1 MVEKNGKIEQ
11 KNGFKNFDEFYNHW
25 LKQKSNNKSCP
36 ATKVKMTTKRFFNK
50 PGKRKTKCMT
60 NISVDRILFYYSPK
74 NLIFT
79 TWQYNCDKGGLSPK
93 GARFF
98 LKLAAA
104 FGKIWRKNYNMKWNK
119 KFDYPPSIRSLINDQ
134 RHYDIGEEKLPSVTT
149 ILQATQSP
157 EEKKAILAKWKQ
169 NVGEIKAD
177 QIRDTA
183 AARGTV
189 MHRIIE
195 GYLTDEGHVDL
206 SDMGQLAG
214 QMAQKVFKDGLKGSM
229 EEIWGS
235 EITLYYPGLYAG
247 ATDLVGIYEGRESII
262 DFKQSNK
269 PKRREWIEDYF
280 TQLAAYATAHNHV
293 YDTKIQSGVIL
304 MCTPNMYFQKFV
316 VSDDEFQGYMWKW
329 LKRVDEFCNRDR
341 LHENE
346 GSLQKSE

>member
-1 MVEKNGKIEQ
+1 MVKKYMI
-11 KNGFKNFDEFYNHW
+11 
-25 LKQKSNNKSCP
+25 
-36 ATKVKMTTKRFFNK
+36 
-50 PGKRKTKCMT
+50 
-60 NISVDRILFYYSPK
+60 
-74 NLIFT
+74 
-79 TWQYNCDKGGLSPK
+79 
-93 GARFF
+93 
-98 LKLAAA
+98 
-104 FGKIWRKNYNMKWNK
+104 WNK